1 MRLNPVRNVL
11 ATVSAFALLT
21 AASGAMAQ
29 SSDPLVQLLVKKG
42 VLSSNDAA
50 GVVTRDQLTNLLVRK
65 GLISPQDAAALP
77 PPPPP
82 GAAPPPFIAT
92 SQGGSPFA
100 FRVGAVNFQIGGFL
114 DFETI
119 IRSSNATNSGSNTT
133 GTAFGQI
140 PIGNTVAGHQRDLK
154 LSAEMTRFSLKAT
167 SS

>member
-1 MRLNPVRNVL
+1 MGENLMRLNGARNVL
-11 ATVSAFALLT
+11 ATVSTLALLS

-82 GAAPPPFIAT
+82 VVVAAPAPAAVPPPLIQT
-92 SQGGSPFA
+92 SQGGS
-100 FRVGAVNFQIGGFL
+100 
-114 DFETI
+114 
-119 IRSSNATNSGSNTT
+119 
-133 GTAFGQI
+133 
-140 PIGNTVAGHQRDLK
+140 
-154 LSAEMTRFSLKAT
+154 
-167 SS
+167 